1 MKFLETVVSFQ
12 KCFISSALSGTEDD
26 FVQENSDNIDSESE
40 HNEEEWGSESD
51 DVLGVL

>member
-40 HNEEEWGSESD
+40 HMKKNGA
-51 DVLGVL
+51 LNLMMF